1 MVAGW
6 PEAGVQEVLREAAA
20 AVPAA
25 VEEVSRGGAR
35 QGGEAAAENRPSRQ
49 DQVVT
54 CAAG

>member
-1 MVAGW
+1 M
-6 PEAGVQEVLREAAA
+6 QEVLREAAA

-25 VEEVSRGGAR
+25 VEEVSRGGAG

-49 DQVVT
+49 DQVVP